1 MSWCG
6 AAAANPPSRSVA
18 AADRVTRCYCT
29 GMASVANF
37 RSDVAE
43 AALDL
48 FTDNGYD
55 PTSVDDIALAAG
67 ISRSTFFRQFRAKED
82 VIFADHEALLDELTV
97 YLAAS
102 HPDPWEAVCQA
113 AVLVFAKFSKRRKL
127 AQKRY
132 HVVQAVPALRDR
144 ETIMVSR
151 YERLFSDYLRQSLP
165 GISTLDAIRFA
176 AAVTSTHN
184 YVLREMMLDS
194 SRGSLQN
201 LEHELLV
208 VRRIFGV
215 LPQGD
220 APSLPAGDDLVVA
233 VFPRST
239 PTAEVARR
247 IQAKLDGS
255 AV

>member
-1 MSWCG
+1 
-6 AAAANPPSRSVA
+6 
-18 AADRVTRCYCT
+18 
-29 GMASVANF
+29 MAQVANF
-37 RSDVAE
+37 RSGVAE

-82 VIFADHEALLDELTV
+82 VIFADHEALLAELTV
-97 YLAAS
+97 YLAAR

-113 AVLVFAKFSKRRKL
+113 AELVFAKFSERRKL
-127 AQKRY
+127 SQKRY

-151 YERLFSDYLRQSLP
+151 YERLFSDYLRQALP

-194 SRGSLQN
+194 SLGSLQN
-201 LEHELLV
+201 LEHELLA
-208 VRRIFGV
+208 VRRMFGV

-220 APSLPAGDDLVVA
+220 PASVPAGDDLVVA

-239 PTAEVARR
+239 PTAELARR
-247 IQAKLDGS
+247 IQDKLDGRS
-255 AV
+255 V